1 MSDNHSNF
9 DPSNPYLLNPMNT
22 GQQQVP
28 QAPSFAGMTR
38 AFPVTLRKDPK
49 YYHCTML
56 NHHMHR
62 SDGKRLAFIFGIC
75 ETRDEYDIQYLDY
88 EIANNN
94 PFILPATSQQIAI
107 YQMRVD
113 PRGTMIREV
122 TPEIEARV
130 KQELEIELKNSIR
143 EKMNTVGI
151 TLTDEQKEVLM
162 RIMGGDSVENT
173 DPVEE
178 NVGPATPTMT
188 DAEKLARTDALNKL
202 RGDFGG
208 ALSSGKDKVILTS
221 SQQASLQQSSIV
233 GSDRTTAGVATKKD

>member
-75 ETRDEYDIQYLDY
+75 ETRDEYDIQYLDH
-88 EIANNN
+88 EIANSN

-151 TLTDEQKEVLM
+151 SLTDEQKEVLM
-162 RIMGGDSVENT
+162 RIMDSKQPDHTEA
-173 DPVEE
+173 EE
-178 NVGPATPTMT
+178 SHQSAASTPMT

-208 ALSSGKDKVILTS
+208 ALNSGKDKVILTS
-221 SQQASLQQSSIV
+221 SQSTLQQSSIV